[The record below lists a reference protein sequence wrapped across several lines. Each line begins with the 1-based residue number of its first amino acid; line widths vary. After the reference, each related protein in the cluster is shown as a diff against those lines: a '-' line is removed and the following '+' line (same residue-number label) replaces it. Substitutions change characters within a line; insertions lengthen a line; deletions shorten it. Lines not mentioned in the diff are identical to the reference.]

1 MPAYARILRLRLA
14 LMVGF
19 SLYSSAS
26 AGAAPGGRDDADR
39 VPFARDDAV
48 PALRLRGFFG
58 QGAEIRVSLNSE
70 ITGRGAWVAVGEVFE
85 GWSVE
90 SINPVRSEV
99 SVRAGA
105 TVAIIA
111 MAGESA
117 SSRGRTP
124 GLRRSREAEHAT
136 IGRDGDSGV
145 APAEGGGRVSAAD
158 PRVGS
163 LHRRGGGVVGA
174 RGLGARGAPG
184 AGLVAAAVPVPAPA
198 LVGLDSDD
206 VVSAAPGEPSDST
219 WTESDTSVAGNAT
232 DVEGDTGS
240 FPLLSRAHL
249 TTGENL
255 AIASRE
261 ARRRYMA
268 RRRD

>member
-1 MPAYARILRLRLA
+1 MHAYARIPRLRLA
-14 LMVGF
+14 LMVGV
-19 SLYSSAS
+19 SLCSSAF
-26 AGAAPGGRDDADR
+26 AGAAPAGRDDPWR
-39 VPFARDDAV
+39 SPSARDDAV

-58 QGAEIRVSLNSE
+58 QGDEVRVSLNSLT
-70 ITGRGAWVAVGEVFE
+70 TGRSAWVAAGEVFE

-90 SINPVRSEV
+90 SINPDRSEV
-99 SVRAGA
+99 AVRAGA

-117 SSRGRTP
+117 SSRGRRP
-124 GLRRSREAEHAT
+124 GVRRSREAAHAT
-136 IGRDGDSGV
+136 IGRGGDSGV

-163 LHRRGGGVVGA
+163 LHRRGDGVVGA

-184 AGLVAAAVPVPAPA
+184 AGSSAAMA
-198 LVGLDSDD
+198 LVGPDSAD
-206 VVSAAPGEPSDST
+206 VVSGSPAEPAGSAQAEAFDP
-219 WTESDTSVAGNAT
+219 VAENAT
-232 DVEGDTGS
+232 DGDGDSGS